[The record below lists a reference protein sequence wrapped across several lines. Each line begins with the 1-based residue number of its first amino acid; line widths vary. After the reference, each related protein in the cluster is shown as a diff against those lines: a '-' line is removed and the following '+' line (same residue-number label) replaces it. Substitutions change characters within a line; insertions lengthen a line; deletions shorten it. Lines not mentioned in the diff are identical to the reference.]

1 MVSQEKDR
9 DSSKEKHID
18 SRAFGPEVENSST
31 NITGLLSER
40 IENLVQAIDEIDTAL
55 IQRRALNERFLEQ
68 IKQEREEIKRHLN
81 FLNEPWKTGFYP
93 ELEFLRLSFHK
104 SLTSRA
110 KDSRTEE
117 LKYWQDVIKLI
128 MDRRKIV
135 DEYKE
140 LLSAAKRLEQP

>member
-1 MVSQEKDR
+1 MNIEEKADDR
-9 DSSKEKHID
+9 QKKEDIASPAFSPSLDKDSN
-18 SRAFGPEVENSST
+18 V
-31 NITGLLSER
+31 TGLLSGR

-55 IQRRALNERFLEQ
+55 IQRKGLNEKFLQQ
-68 IKQEREEIKRHLN
+68 IKEEKEEIKRHLN
-81 FLNEPWKTGFYP
+81 MLNDPWKTGFYP

-117 LKYWQDVIKLI
+117 LKYWEDVVKLI
-128 MDRRKIV
+128 MDRRKLV

-140 LLSAAKRLEQP
+140 LLAAKKRLEQP

>member
-1 MVSQEKDR
+1 MGIEEEAKDR
-9 DSSKEKHID
+9 QKKEDIASPGFSPPLNGDSK
-18 SRAFGPEVENSST
+18 V
-31 NITGLLSER
+31 TGLLSGR

-55 IQRRALNERFLEQ
+55 IQRKALNEKFLQQ
-68 IKQEREEIKRHLN
+68 IKEEREEIKRHLR

-117 LKYWQDVIKLI
+117 LKYWEDVVKLI
-128 MDRRKIV
+128 MDRRKLV

-140 LLSAAKRLEQP
+140 LLAAKKRLEQP

>member
-1 MVSQEKDR
+1 MGTEVEAKDR
-9 DSSKEKHID
+9 QRKEDIGSS
-18 SRAFGPEVENSST
+18 AFSPELNGASDV
-31 NITGLLSER
+31 TGLISER
-40 IENLVQAIDEIDTAL
+40 IENLVQAIDEIDIAL
-55 IQRRALNERFLEQ
+55 IQRKALNEKFLEQ
-68 IKQEREEIKRHLN
+68 IKEEREEIKHHLN

-117 LKYWQDVIKLI
+117 LKYWQDVIKLV
-128 MDRRKIV
+128 MDRRKLV

-140 LLSAAKRLEQP
+140 LLAAKKRLE